1 MPQPSEGSRREL
13 EGSTCR
19 NGTGIQSILALWEL
33 SIPGWAAEEL
43 GDSAGVQL
51 TPKFHTQSLFPGCP
65 EAEDLLSVC
74 WECLFPHGCKT
85 QRVSSKAP
93 ARTSC
98 SGRDHRPQTPSGA
111 LPSAALH
118 TKFSRDIPLL
128 TRTPGKRDSSGHCK
142 ERINEPRAH
151 KGTEGKEL
159 KLGLHLT
166 HLLHVK
172 LQDDTH
178 DNQVHV

>member
-1 MPQPSEGSRREL
+1 MAQEFNPYLPSGSSQFQGGLQRSL
-13 EGSTCR
+13 VTQLGCSSLPNSTHRAC
-19 NGTGIQSILALWEL
+19 SL
-33 SIPGWAAEEL
+33 
-43 GDSAGVQL
+43 GVQRQRICS
-51 TPKFHTQSLFPGCP
+51 PCAGSVLFPR
-65 EAEDLLSVC
+65 
-74 WECLFPHGCKT
+74 GCKT
-85 QRVSSKAP
+85 QRVSSKVP